1 MAFKMEFLLALKCC
15 ILDQANSE
23 SYFVGNSRE
32 ILTSGIGRVGV
43 CMANADGGKLGIRGT
58 VNPEMNL
65 SIDPRPHIDRDLP
78 ADLPVVSLVRCNVR
92 CNVVRCNVVVLLHYD
107 VSPKLF
113 PYMFYLCA
121 RHTCASTQTS
131 RSAS

>member
-1 MAFKMEFLLALKCC
+1 MEFLLALKCC

-32 ILTSGIGRVGV
+32 IMTSGIGRVGV

-65 SIDPRPHIDRDLP
+65 SIDPRPHIDR
-78 ADLPVVSLVRCNVR
+78 AHYSCSS
-92 CNVVRCNVVVLLHYD
+92 VLDFPLLKN
-107 VSPKLF
+107 PKYWITLF
-113 PYMFYLCA
+113 QSH
-121 RHTCASTQTS
+121 RG
-131 RSAS
+131 